1 MHGVLS
7 AVIVTIPQVEGD
19 SGAFAVGD
27 FWSLTQQ
34 AGPLRWPIF
43 FVLAFGLVQVFIKL
57 YELIRD
63 RQLSGDLTA
72 ADLARMDLD
81 SITGLIARQDETMLS
96 SLQSTMVNVFQT
108 RPGEGLLHDEIS
120 NFVVFQQDQ
129 FSNFRRRMEFLSDT
143 AGALGLMGTVWGM
156 FTVFFQGTAEQDVI
170 LRGMGIALITTLLG
184 LVVSIILNFS
194 TTELSTF
201 FGKRLDAVSG
211 KSDEL
216 RFRLMELAPKPVTA
230 EALAQLQVSAAAVTT
245 APAETPTPTP
255 IPEPGA
261 VMPPAETEP
270 VPAKPT
276 WHYVEVSGGP
286 HAGVVGG
293 RVSDI
298 TLVVRNP
305 DGDAAEGIPV
315 LVTIASPGGALDDGA
330 RTLRSSSSLV
340 GVVQFD
346 YTLPEQAGTF
356 SLDVMLPDQPGTATR
371 VDIEVGAAPP
381 AKIEL
386 EGNNQAAVA
395 GMRLP
400 LPLGVRLADRYDNP
414 VVGAVVGFMV
424 EQGDGRFAS
433 GNGTLQVTTGEDGRA
448 VAPFVVSSNAGQNV
462 VSASVEGMDHG
473 GRFIAFGTEV

>member
-1 MHGVLS
+1 MHEVLS
-7 AVIVTIPQVEGD
+7 AIIATTPQAEAD

-63 RQLSGDLTA
+63 RQLSVDLTA
-72 ADLARMDLD
+72 ADFGRMDLD
-81 SITGLIARQDETMLS
+81 SITGLIEGQDETMLS

-129 FSNFRRRMEFLSDT
+129 FSSFRGRMEFLSDT

-194 TTELSTF
+194 TTELATF
-201 FGKRLDAVSG
+201 FGKRLDAVSR

-216 RFRLMELAPKPVTA
+216 RFRLMELAPEPVTA
-230 EALAQLQVSAAAVTT
+230 EALAQLQMSAVPATT
-245 APAETPTPTP
+245 APAERPSPT
-255 IPEPGA
+255 PGA
-261 VMPPAETEP
+261 VVPLVEP
-270 VPAKPT
+270 EVVPAAPA
-276 WHYVEVSGGP
+276 WHHVEVSGGP
-286 HAGVVGG
+286 YPGVAGGQISG
-293 RVSDI
+293 I
-298 TLVVRNP
+298 TLVVRNS
-305 DGDAAEGIPV
+305 DGDVAEDVPV
-315 LVTIASPGGALDDGA
+315 LVTIASLGGLLEGGA
-330 RTLRSSSSLV
+330 RTLRSSSSVL
-340 GVVQFD
+340 GVVRFGC
-346 YTLPEQAGTF
+346 TLPEQAGTF
-356 SLDVMLPDQPGTATR
+356 VLDVTLPDHPGMATR
-371 VDIEVGAAPP
+371 LDLEVAPASP

-400 LPLGVRLADRYDNP
+400 LPLGVLLADRYDNP
-414 VVGAVVGFMV
+414 IAGAVVGFTV
-424 EQGDGRFAS
+424 EEGDGRLSS
-433 GNGTLQVTTGEDGRA
+433 GDGVVRVTTGLDGRA
-448 VAPFVVSSNAGQNV
+448 VARFVVSSNAGQNV
-462 VSASVEGMDHG
+462 VYASVEGTDHG